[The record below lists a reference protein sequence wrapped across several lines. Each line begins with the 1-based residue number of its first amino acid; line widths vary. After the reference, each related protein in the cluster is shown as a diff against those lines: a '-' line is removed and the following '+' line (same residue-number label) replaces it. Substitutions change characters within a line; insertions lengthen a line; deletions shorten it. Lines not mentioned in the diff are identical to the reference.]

1 MKRRV
6 VVTGLGVITSL
17 GLDYETFWSALLT
30 GKSGIS
36 LVTSFD
42 TTEYSSKIGSEV
54 LEFDP
59 LQYMEK
65 KDARRMDRF
74 AQFSVAASQ
83 GALEDSKLKISEENA
98 DRIGVLIGSG
108 IGGMK
113 TFEDQTRVLIEKGP
127 KRISPFFIPMMI
139 ADMASGQVS
148 IHTGAQGPNLTA
160 VTACAS
166 STHAIG
172 EAYRIIKYGDADV
185 MIAGGAEAAITPLSY
200 AGFSAAGALSKRNSE
215 PTKASRPFDLERDGF
230 IMGEDAGTIIM
241 EELEAAKARGAK
253 IYGEIVGYGLTGDAY
268 HITSPHPEGL
278 GAAEAM
284 KLAVK
289 DAGWRL
295 EDVDYINAHGTS
307 TAANDKLETMGIKGA
322 FGEHAYKLAISSTK
336 SMTGHLL
343 GAAGAIEAIAV
354 VLALKDG
361 IIPPTINYERPDP
374 ECDLDYVPNQARKAE
389 ITCALSNSLGF
400 GGHNGTLAFKKFRN

>member
-17 GLDYETFWSALLT
+17 GLDYETFWSSLIN

-42 TTEYSSKIGSEV
+42 TTEFPSKIGSEV

-59 LQYMEK
+59 LQYMER

-83 GALEDSKLKISEENA
+83 EAVEDSKLKITEENA
-98 DRIGVLIGSG
+98 HRIGVLIGSG

-148 IHTGAQGPNLTA
+148 IHTGARGPNLTA

-200 AGFSAAGALSKRNSE
+200 AGFSAAGALSKHNSE

-230 IMGEDAGTIIM
+230 IMGEGAGTIIL

-278 GAAEAM
+278 GASEAM

-307 TAANDKLETMGIKGA
+307 TTANDKLETMGIKRT
-322 FGEHAYKLAISSTK
+322 FGEHAYKLAVSSTK

-343 GAAGAIEAIAV
+343 GAAGAIEAIAI
-354 VLALKDG
+354 VLALKNG
-361 IIPPTINYERPDP
+361 IIPPTMNYEQPDP
-374 ECDLDYVPNQARKAE
+374 ECDLDYVPNRARTVE

-400 GGHNGTLAFKKFRN
+400 GGHNGTLAFKKFMD

>member
-148 IHTGAQGPNLTA
+148 IHTGARGPNLTA

-230 IMGEDAGTIIM
+230 IMGEGAGTIIM

-354 VLALKDG
+354 VLALKNG